1 MGSSKIKTGSVKMK
15 FLVPV
20 DFTDITNPLLK
31 VAKLLALKHNASV
44 ILLHAVSPVIYLPYP
59 ESFGVSP
66 IDLSKLAE
74 LEAKSIESAKQRLK
88 ALRDFLAELPVDIVV
103 DVGEP
108 SEVILAKEEM
118 ADLIILGSHSKG
130 LMERILVGSTSE
142 RVAKYCHKPLL
153 VLKGKAPEGF
163 KKVCLAHD
171 LSKHAQSAFEF
182 FLNLVPPEEDG
193 RLTLLHVEETIE
205 LPMVDA
211 LTEGLTKKI
220 EEEKIN
226 YLNSLVERAKEK
238 GWKAEL
244 VVKKHSNTADG
255 IVEFIKE
262 GDYDLLVM
270 GSRGLSGLKRVLL
283 GSTSSQVLRKAEVPI
298 LIHKG
303 MPL

>member
-1 MGSSKIKTGSVKMK
+1 MGSGKIKTGSVKMK

-74 LEAKSIESAKQRLK
+74 LEAKGIETAKQRLE
-88 ALRDFLAELPVDIVV
+88 ALRDFLAELPVELVV

-130 LMERILVGSTSE
+130 LMERILIGSTSE
-142 RVAKYCHKPLL
+142 RVARYCHKPLL
-153 VLKGKAPEGF
+153 ILKGKAPEGF

-205 LPMVDA
+205 LPIVDA

-226 YLNSLVERAKEK
+226 YLNSLLERAKEK

-303 MPL
+303 MPS

>member
-1 MGSSKIKTGSVKMK
+1 MGSGKIKTGSIKMK

-74 LEAKSIESAKQRLK
+74 LEAKSIESAKKHLE

-108 SEVILAKEEM
+108 SEVILAKGEM

-130 LMERILVGSTSE
+130 LVERILIGSTSE
-142 RVAKYCHKPLL
+142 RVANYCHKPLL
-153 VLKGKAPEGF
+153 ILKGKAPEGF

-220 EEEKIN
+220 EEEKVN
-226 YLNSLVERAKEK
+226 YLNSLVERANEK

-283 GSTSSQVLRKAEVPI
+283 GSTSSQVLRRVEVPI
-298 LIHKG
+298 LIYKG
-303 MPL
+303 MPS

>member
-1 MGSSKIKTGSVKMK
+1 MGSGKIKTGSIKMK

-44 ILLHAVSPVIYLPYP
+44 ILLHAVSPLIYLPYP

-74 LEAKSIESAKQRLK
+74 LEAKSMESAKKRLE
-88 ALRDFLAELPVDIVV
+88 ALRDFLAELSVDIVV

-130 LMERILVGSTSE
+130 LMERILIGSTSE
-142 RVAKYCHKPLL
+142 RVARYCHKPLL
-153 VLKGKAPEGF
+153 VLKGKAPKGF

-220 EEEKIN
+220 EEEKVN

-303 MPL
+303 MPS

>member
-1 MGSSKIKTGSVKMK
+1 MK

-20 DFTDITNPLLK
+20 DFTDITNTLLK

-59 ESFGVSP
+59 ESFEVSP

-74 LEAKSIESAKQRLK
+74 LEAKSIESAKKRLE
-88 ALRDFLAELPVDIVV
+88 ALRDFLAELSVDIVV

-130 LMERILVGSTSE
+130 LVERILIGSTSE
-142 RVAKYCHKPLL
+142 RVARYCHKPLL
-153 VLKGKAPEGF
+153 VLKGKAPERF
-163 KKVCLAHD
+163 KKICLAHD

-182 FLNLVPPEEDG
+182 FLNLIPPEEDG

-211 LTEGLTKKI
+211 LTEGLIKKI

-238 GWKAEL
+238 GWRAEL

-262 GDYDLLVM
+262 GDYDLLVI

-283 GSTSSQVLRKAEVPI
+283 GSISSQVLRRAEVPI

-303 MPL
+303 MSS

>member
-1 MGSSKIKTGSVKMK
+1 
-15 FLVPV
+15 
-20 DFTDITNPLLK
+20 
-31 VAKLLALKHNASV
+31 
-44 ILLHAVSPVIYLPYP
+44 
-59 ESFGVSP
+59 
-66 IDLSKLAE
+66 
-74 LEAKSIESAKQRLK
+74 
-88 ALRDFLAELPVDIVV
+88 V

-130 LMERILVGSTSE
+130 LVERILIGSTSE
-142 RVAKYCHKPLL
+142 RVARYCYKSLL
-153 VLKGKAPEGF
+153 ILKGKAPESF

-182 FLNLVPPEEDG
+182 FLNLIPPEEDG

-211 LTEGLTKKI
+211 LTKGLIRKI

-226 YLNSLVERAKEK
+226 YFNSLVERAKEK
-238 GWKAEL
+238 GWNAEL

-255 IVEFIKE
+255 IKEKGLKINLVLKKHSTADGIVEFVKE

-270 GSRGLSGLKRVLL
+270 GSRGLSDLKRVLL
-283 GSTSSQVLRKAEVPI
+283 GSTSSEVLRRVEVPV

-303 MPL
+303 MPS